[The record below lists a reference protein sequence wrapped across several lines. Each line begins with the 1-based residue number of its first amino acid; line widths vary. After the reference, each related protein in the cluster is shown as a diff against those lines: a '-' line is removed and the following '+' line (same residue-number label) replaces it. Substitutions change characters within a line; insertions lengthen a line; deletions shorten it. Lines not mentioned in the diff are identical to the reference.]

1 MLVQTVLNRCYK
13 FKSFIYRCAYMV
25 QAPDGESHMIVELEA
40 RANGQ
45 KLCAECLKPCPGYD
59 RLPAR
64 DFRFIPIWGIA
75 VFFRYARRR
84 VDCPQHGVVAEWLP
98 WADDKSRLTHAFKI
112 YLAQWAQHLSWKKV
126 ADIFKVTWRNVFDAV
141 DYVVDYGLKHRR
153 LEGIQALGIDE
164 IQYRLGH
171 QYLTLVYQID
181 AGCRRL
187 LYVGKDRTEETLRGF
202 FDFFGEARSRALE
215 AICSDMWK
223 PYLTVIAAMVPQAL
237 NILDRFHIMKK
248 LNEAV
253 DETRRQE
260 ARQLEHDG
268 YEPILQHSRWLLLK
282 DKRNQKA
289 SQLAK
294 LRQLLRYNLKTVK
307 AYLLKEA
314 FQQFWQYTSPWW
326 AEQFLVQ
333 WTKRAMC
340 SKIEPMKKVA
350 RMLRHHQGLII
361 NWFKT
366 KERLSN
372 GIVEGFNNKA
382 KLTMRKA
389 YGFKQFRTLKVALY
403 HQLGNL
409 PVPELTHRFF

>member
-13 FKSFIYRCAYMV
+13 FKSFVYTHVHMV
-25 QAPDGESHMIVELEA
+25 QAADGESQMIVEIEA
-40 RANGQ
+40 RAKGQ
-45 KLCAECLKPCPGYD
+45 KLCAACLQPCPGYD
-59 RLPAR
+59 SMPAR

-84 VDCPQHGVVAEWLP
+84 VECPTHGVIAEWLP

-126 ADIFKVTWRNVFDAV
+126 ADIFNVTWRNVFDAV
-141 DYVVDYGLKHRR
+141 DYVVAYGLKHRS
-153 LEGIQALGIDE
+153 LDGIKALGIDE
-164 IQYRLGH
+164 VQYRLGH

-202 FDFFGEARSRALE
+202 FDFFGGVRSRALE

-223 PYLTVIAAMVPQAL
+223 PYLTVIAAMVPQVL

-294 LRQLLRYNLKTVK
+294 LRQLLQYNLKTVK

-314 FQQFWQYTSPWW
+314 FQQFWQYTSPPW

-333 WTKRAMC
+333 WTKRAMY

-350 RMLRHHQGLII
+350 RMLRHHQGLIL

-389 YGFKQFRTLKVALY
+389 YGFKQFRTLEVALY
-403 HQLGNL
+403 HQLGDL
-409 PVPELTHRFF
+409 PVPQLTHKFF

>member
-1 MLVQTVLNRCYK
+1 MLVQTLLNRCYK
-13 FKSFIYRCAYMV
+13 FKSFIYTRVYLLQVCN
-25 QAPDGESHMIVELEA
+25 GESHMIVEMEA

-45 KLCAECLKPCPGYD
+45 KFCAKCRKPCPGYD
-59 RLPAR
+59 SLQAR
-64 DFRFIPIWGIA
+64 NFRFIPIWGIA
-75 VFFRYARRR
+75 VFLRYARRR
-84 VDCPQHGVVAEWLP
+84 VDCPQHGVIAEWLP
-98 WADDKSRLTHAFKI
+98 WADDQSRLTHAFKI

-126 ADIFKVTWRNVFDAV
+126 ADIFKVTWGNVFEAV
-141 DYVVDYGLKHRR
+141 EYVVEYGLKHRC
-153 LEGIQALGIDE
+153 LEGIKALGIDE

-187 LYVGKDRTEETLRGF
+187 LYIGKEHTEETLHGF
-202 FDFFGEARSRALE
+202 FDFFGAVRSRALE

-223 PYLTVIAAMVPQAL
+223 PYLTVIAARASQAI

-248 LNEAV
+248 FNEAI

-260 ARQLEHDG
+260 ARQLEQDG
-268 YEPILQHSRWLLLK
+268 YEPILKNSRWLLLK
-282 DKRNQKA
+282 DKSNQKA

-294 LRQLLRYNLKTVK
+294 LRQLLHYNLKTVK

-314 FQQFWQYTSPWW
+314 FQHFWQYTSPWW

-333 WTKRAMC
+333 WTKRAMA
-340 SKIEPMKKVA
+340 SKIEAMKEVA
-350 RMLRHHQGLII
+350 RMLRRHQPLIL

-382 KLTMRKA
+382 KLTIRKA
-389 YGFKQFRTLKVALY
+389 YGFKQFRTLEVALY
-403 HQLGNL
+403 HQLGDL
-409 PVPELTHRFF
+409 PVPELTHKFF